1 MLIFLGYKFVELIAF
16 TTPYFLTY
24 FIAIIVGKL
33 SFAFGLYLDE
43 IKTNVSNVLN
53 LDKNSRRV
61 LRIVGRIYI
70 NWLKN
75 IVDFLKLPIISKEK
89 LKERVEIVGLDNLDK
104 ALKKG
109 RGIVIFTAHIGNFE
123 WGACRVAIEG
133 YKIWGTSLERP
144 YNRTNKFFEN
154 RRLVKGVKIIYANK
168 ILNIFRILRNN
179 EIIAIP
185 TDLDPFGNAK
195 PTEFFGK
202 KAYLPTG
209 AVQIALKTGAQLI
222 PSFVIRKSKYKH
234 YQIIGKPI
242 KLQREGNKEELIKIN
257 MAKVIRVIEKYIKEN
272 IEEWEMFHNIW
283 AE

>member
-1 MLIFLGYKFVELIAF
+1 VLIFLGYKFVELIAF
-16 TTPYFLTY
+16 TTPYFFTY
-24 FIAIIVGKL
+24 FIAIIVAKL
-33 SFAFGLYLDE
+33 SFAFGLSLDE
-43 IKTNVSNVLN
+43 LKTNISNVLN

-61 LRIVGRIYI
+61 HHIAGKVYV

-75 IVDFLKLPIISKEK
+75 VADFLKLPIISKEK

-123 WGACRVAIEG
+123 WGACRVAVEG
-133 YKIWGTSLERP
+133 YKIWGTALERL
-144 YNRTNKFFEN
+144 YRRTNNFFDN
-154 RRLVKGVKIIYANK
+154 RRLAKGYKVIYANK
-168 ILNIFRILRNN
+168 ILNVFRILRNN

-185 TDLDPFGNAK
+185 TDWDPFGNAK
-195 PTEFFGK
+195 PIDFFGK

-222 PSFVIRKSKYKH
+222 PSFIIRKSKYNH

>member
-89 LKERVEIVGLDNLDK
+89 LRERVEIVGLDNLDK

>member
-1 MLIFLGYKFVELIAF
+1 VLIFLGYKFVELIAF
-16 TTPYFLTY
+16 TTPYFFTY
-24 FIAIIVGKL
+24 FIAIIVARL
-33 SFAFGLYLDE
+33 SFAFGLYLDDL
-43 IKTNVSNVLN
+43 KTNVSNVLN
-53 LDKNSRRV
+53 LDKNSRKV
-61 LRIVGRIYI
+61 HRIVGKIYI

-75 IVDFLKLPIISKEK
+75 VTDFLKLPIISKEK
-89 LKERVEIVGLDNLDK
+89 LRERVEIVGLDNLDK

-133 YKIWGTSLERP
+133 YKIWGIALGRP
-144 YNRTNKFFEN
+144 CHRTNNFFDN
-154 RRLVKGVKIIYANK
+154 RRLAKGFKVIYANK
-168 ILNIFRILRNN
+168 ILHVFRILRNN

-222 PSFVIRKSKYKH
+222 PSFVIRKSKYNH

-242 KLQREGNKEELIKIN
+242 KLQREGNKEDLIKIN
-257 MAKVIRVIEKYIKEN
+257 MAKVLRVIEKYIKEN

>member
-89 LKERVEIVGLDNLDK
+89 LKERVEIIGLDNLDK